1 MNFPVSQFKDESMTR
16 CMCDHMTAA
25 FTLNM
30 SRTWSRKQNV
40 TWGTTRSD
48 ANDDF
53 SVRRANGEKTDVNVF
68 LNPVNIFMFEIK
80 INLEKMWT
88 LNAVNF
94 SYKWI

>member
-1 MNFPVSQFKDESMTR
+1 
-16 CMCDHMTAA
+16 MTAA

-30 SRTWSRKQNV
+30 SRKWSQKQNI
-40 TWGTTRSD
+40 TWGSAHSD